1 MLSRGGYD
9 FLEQNLMEE
18 KKKKRLEKAAQF
30 GSTDTIVDPSSPIKR
45 YMKWKM
51 ANTKK
56 SGQMT
61 FETTKEIVY
70 RIVSDSYLSLV
81 IFYNNCWMSKSNLFH
96 LLTTGFSRRESL
108 TGKLCH
114 PWTSGCTD

>member
-1 MLSRGGYD
+1 
-9 FLEQNLMEE
+9 MEE

-81 IFYNNCWMSKSNLFH
+81 IFYNNCWMSKPILFD
-96 LLTTGFSRRESL
+96 LLTTGFLEGAGL
-108 TGKLCH
+108 IGKLCC
-114 PWTSGCTD
+114 PWNLECTDCCHWAIKAP